1 MAKQRLNLGVGAN
14 DGTGDTLRAAGEKI
28 NENFDELY
36 RISSS
41 GGLRVELYKSY
52 NDPVLPESEDISL
65 PSIYNF
71 SANELTM
78 SEDPTLQEWQLNI
91 PFDGR
96 YVFMIQT
103 LINPSSE
110 EEYETI
116 LPGQWTDPALVYDR
130 GYEDLNVAITAVN
143 GTVFLNDSGETE
155 LQARIS
161 INGLGIDDIQYR
173 DYDYEWVSGEKS
185 VCINK
190 TTRYVSHI
198 DGTIVTVG
206 DDGTCPIGFGIPAKS
221 TEQEFSNGDL
231 KSIFI
236 EAKAVPNSGTLPI
249 QLTIKDKEE
258 D

>member
-1 MAKQRLNLGVGAN
+1 MAKQRLNLGVGSN
-14 DGTGDTLRAAGEKI
+14 DGTGDTLRVAGEKI
-28 NENFDELY
+28 NENFEELY
-36 RISSS
+36 RLSSSS
-41 GGLRVELYKSY
+41 GLRIELYKSY
-52 NDPVLPESEDISL
+52 NESVLPESEDISL
-65 PSIYNF
+65 PSIYDF

-78 SEDPTLQEWQLNI
+78 SEDPTIQGWQLNI

-96 YVFMIQT
+96 YVFMIQI
-103 LINPSSE
+103 LVSPSQ
-110 EEYETI
+110 EYDQKTI
-116 LPGQWTDPALVYDR
+116 LPEQWTDPTLVYDR

-161 INGLGIDDIQYR
+161 INGLGIEDVQYR
-173 DYDYEWVSGEKS
+173 DYDYEWVSGEKP

-221 TEQEFSNGDL
+221 TEQEFSNGEL